1 MYKMFKFNAITK
13 FYIMKNIKDITISI
27 FAIIGFVFILSSFN
41 NQSKTQET
49 HGTPESHVWEAIVVE
64 STAQGQRVYLY
75 NKATGEMRKYS
86 KSFPGAKQ
94 KNNDGYTFVKMFEH
108 TKE

>member
-1 MYKMFKFNAITK
+1 
-13 FYIMKNIKDITISI
+13 MKNITDITLSI
-27 FAIIGFVFILSSFN
+27 FAIIGFVAILSSFT

-49 HGTPESHVWEAIVVE
+49 HGTPESHVWEAMSVE
-64 STAQGQRVYLY
+64 STAQGERVYLY

-86 KSFPGAKQ
+86 KTFPSAKQ

>member
-1 MYKMFKFNAITK
+1 
-13 FYIMKNIKDITISI
+13 MKNIKDITLSI
-27 FAIIGFVFILSSFN
+27 FAIIGFVAILSSFT

-49 HGTPESHVWEAIVVE
+49 HGTPESHVWEAMSVE
-64 STAQGQRVYLY
+64 STAQGERVYLY

-86 KSFPGAKQ
+86 KTFPSAKQ